1 MTGTP
6 GEDDSSHAGETIG
19 SSRAGETDTGCRA
32 AETSGSSRAAETS
45 GSSRAGETASGSPGG
60 GRGWS
65 VEGGRGWVPTR
76 DRWEGWLARA
86 RELWSVAWRGAKRLW
101 RAARPVLEQLRW
113 QEMESAPVTL
123 VDRRAAPTLLVPA
136 QGQVYHF
143 VVRTTFTW
151 TSDHAR
157 PELFGWY
164 VDQFQPRAMQRLRR
178 IAVRCAADIPPDQ
191 PRAFALALDDAMTGD
206 DTLPW
211 GYERG
216 GVRFTCEPDV
226 SVHLDEPVRE
236 LLRPYWDKRIALEWK
251 RDLERRRAEYA
262 EEERKRRPTKTQDDG
277 AEPTAGMPEA
287 QDNGT
292 RPEASMPEAQDNGA
306 RPEAGTPEAQDNGA
320 RPEASMP
327 EAQDNGA
334 RPEAGTPERQ
344 DNGARPEASM
354 PEVLREEHPP
364 RQRTAEG
371 DGAARRAAEP
381 GQREAGASGV
391 GRRPGEPGQW
401 EAGAGDARPGP
412 RPPDSPV
419 EQWTPLEPFPQPPAP
434 HPAPGQRPAPAPQGE
449 TTPTSAQPG
458 ETTPAPGDPDS
469 PGPPDA

>member
-6 GEDDSSHAGETIG
+6 GEDGGSHADETDSG
-19 SSRAGETDTGCRA
+19 TRAGETNG
-32 AETSGSSRAAETS
+32 GSP
-45 GSSRAGETASGSPGG
+45 RAG
-60 GRGWS
+60 RDQR
-65 VEGGRGWVPTR
+65 VEGGRGRVPAR

-86 RELWSVAWRGAKRLW
+86 RELWTVALRGAKRLW
-101 RAARPVLEQLRW
+101 TAARPVLEQLRW

-123 VDRRAAPTLLVPA
+123 VDRRPAPTLLVPA

-164 VDQFQPRAMQRLRR
+164 VDQFQPQAMQRLRR
-178 IAVRCAADIPPDQ
+178 IAVRCAAEIPPDQ

-206 DTLPW
+206 DALPW
-211 GYERG
+211 AYGRG

-262 EEERKRRPTKTQDDG
+262 EEERKRRPTTAQDDG
-277 AEPTAGMPEA
+277 AGPASGMPEAQDDGAGPTAGMPEA
-287 QDNGT
+287 QDDGAG
-292 RPEASMPEAQDNGA
+292 PASGMPEAQDDGTG
-306 RPEAGTPEAQDNGA
+306 PTAG
-320 RPEASMP
+320 MP
-327 EAQDNGA
+327 EAL
-334 RPEAGTPERQ
+334 RQ
-344 DNGARPEASM
+344 D
-354 PEVLREEHPP
+354 HPP
-364 RQRTAEG
+364 RQREAEADDAG
-371 DGAARRAAEP
+371 GTGRRPAE
-381 GQREAGASGV
+381 QATREAGT
-391 GRRPGEPGQW
+391 E
-401 EAGAGDARPGP
+401 DARRGP

-434 HPAPGQRPAPAPQGE
+434 HPAPGQRPA
-449 TTPTSAQPG
+449 SAHQG

-469 PGPPDA
+469 PGPA